1 VHRSR
6 TIVGAWVLGGRVLA
20 RTIERTSQRLLLPPT
35 QGRPGRPRPDDYRRV
50 VSLLAALVIGFFF
63 PALAIAGVPQA
74 LWPSF
79 ALATAVGGSAIAATF
94 LFVPRG
100 STAAVIAGLLN
111 ASIVG
116 GLALLY
122 AGHFHQLALAFML
135 ITAAHAIVHGCRAAC
150 GAVLVGTIVVP
161 VLIERPT
168 PVNPTDFVYTF
179 LYLFGAA
186 LIPWAA
192 SRLAER
198 RAVALKVQLTR
209 AERARRETVL
219 ILARAAEVRDGVT
232 GEHINRVGDLSRRL
246 GERAGLDGPQLEE
259 LSYAAMLHDV
269 GKLHIPDRILL
280 KPGPLDADEWALIRR
295 HTIEGERIL
304 GSSDGFALA
313 RQVVRWHHENWDGSG
328 YPDEIAGERIPFSA
342 RIVRIVDVFD
352 ALSTARPYKEAWP
365 PDRVWDELLRQ
376 RGRLFDPGL
385 VALFESLLVER
396 VAPPEVAVHPV
407 ATVARLAPLD

>member
-1 VHRSR
+1 
-6 TIVGAWVLGGRVLA
+6 
-20 RTIERTSQRLLLPPT
+20 
-35 QGRPGRPRPDDYRRV
+35 
-50 VSLLAALVIGFFF
+50 
-63 PALAIAGVPQA
+63 
-74 LWPSF
+74 
-79 ALATAVGGSAIAATF
+79 
-94 LFVPRG
+94 
-100 STAAVIAGLLN
+100 
-111 ASIVG
+111 
-116 GLALLY
+116 
-122 AGHFHQLALAFML
+122 
-135 ITAAHAIVHGCRAAC
+135 
-150 GAVLVGTIVVP
+150 
-161 VLIERPT
+161 
-168 PVNPTDFVYTF
+168 
-179 LYLFGAA
+179 
-186 LIPWAA
+186 
-192 SRLAER
+192 
-198 RAVALKVQLTR
+198 
-209 AERARRETVL
+209 
-219 ILARAAEVRDGVT
+219 
-232 GEHINRVGDLSRRL
+232 
-246 GERAGLDGPQLEE
+246 
-259 LSYAAMLHDV
+259 MLHDV